1 MICKNCNS
9 EIPNDSEYCSFCGN
23 VTESV
28 ISSNNASGLKKG
40 YTYLELKQWNDAE
53 QFFRAA
59 IINGENTAEAYI
71 GKMLARYK
79 TDSIESLAASGKKFS
94 SDDDFKL
101 AIKYADSEYAK
112 KLMQYDAECSKRAKN
127 KTLAFSI
134 FVSAVSICVVI
145 AILLVTVII
154 PKAKYKDAL
163 NNATDL
169 LEAKKYE
176 AAYAIFEEIG
186 NTKLIKESK
195 YNRALELYNNG
206 DYANSYFLF
215 LESRGYSDANEKLND
230 ISSKLNRQIISASD
244 YHTVALKT
252 DGTVIAAGNLD
263 SRKCKL
269 SKWKDVVSVDTGE
282 HFTVGLKT
290 DGTVV
295 SACDKGYEEGCDVAG
310 WENIVAISSAGD
322 ITAGLKADGT
332 VLVSSDGSERVL
344 KVLHWK
350 EIVAISVGGS
360 SYGYN
365 DGMVVGLKKDGT
377 VVTTGNIPEISEW
390 KDIVKIFA
398 GRNCLIGLKNDG
410 AVIAAL
416 DKDAYDRTKEDVK
429 KYILNNLSSLNSKNL
444 STISIDE
451 QHVVGLKSDGTLIAI
466 GCDAEEYGIYEWKDL
481 IAVST
486 VHYWDGVANLRKDL
500 TEIYDFRAVAVK
512 TDGTVIA
519 TEETNGKGENN
530 VWGWTNIGFYKY

>member
-23 VTESV
+23 VVQSTV
-28 ISSNNASGLKKG
+28 SSNALFDLSKG

-53 QFFRAA
+53 QFFRNAV
-59 IINGENTAEAYI
+59 IDGDNTAEAYI

-79 TDSIESLAASGKKFS
+79 ADSIESLAASGKKFS

-101 AIKYADSEYAK
+101 AVKYADSEYAE

-127 KTLAFSI
+127 KTLVFSI
-134 FVSAVSICVVI
+134 FVSAVSICVAI

-169 LEAKKYE
+169 LEAKEYE
-176 AAYAIFEEIG
+176 AAYAILEEIG
-186 NTKLIKESK
+186 NIELVKESK
-195 YNRALELYNNG
+195 YSRASELYNNG
-206 DYANSYFLF
+206 DYVNSYFLF

-252 DGTVIAAGNLD
+252 DGTVVAAGNLD

-269 SKWKDVVSVDTGE
+269 SKWKDIVSVDTGE
-282 HFTVGLKT
+282 HFTVGLKAN
-290 DGTVV
+290 GTVV
-295 SACDKGYEEGCDVAG
+295 SACDKGYEEDCDVAD
-310 WENIVAISSAGD
+310 WENIVAISSAGG

-344 KVLHWK
+344 KALQWK
-350 EIVAISVGGS
+350 EIVAVSVGGS

-377 VVTTGNIPEISEW
+377 VVTTGNVPEISEW
-390 KDIVKIFA
+390 KNIVKIFA
-398 GRNCLIGLKNDG
+398 GRNCVIGLKNDG

-416 DKDAYDRTKEDVK
+416 DKDAYDRTKEGVK
-429 KYILNNLSSLNSKNL
+429 KHILNNLNSLDSKNL

-519 TEETNGKGENN
+519 TEESNGKGENN
-530 VWGWTNIGFYKY
+530 VWGWTDVGFYKY